1 MKFWEIKNSTPV
13 SIGPK
18 SGGIDL
24 GEYIVRWD
32 YNGEGQIIITLN
44 DENDKVIKS
53 VEHTKL
59 NENGKV

>member
-1 MKFWEIKNSTPV
+1 MKFWEIKNNTPI

-18 SGGIDL
+18 SGGVDL

-44 DENDKVIKS
+44 DENHKVIKS